1 MPCDHCA
8 HPGPTYQIVLP
19 PRAQVR
25 GPWSLCPFC
34 LLWWTALL
42 QDRIGTADL
51 SLDASC
57 PRGPWTAAF
66 GDARLEGGSP

>member
-1 MPCDHCA
+1 
-8 HPGPTYQIVLP
+8 
-19 PRAQVR
+19 VR